1 MATLTPKTIS
11 AFYGEY
17 TRLKPIKTYRELLYI
32 PGGIQE
38 PLMSLKRQALC
49 SSYSKKWVIA
59 IASITYLFRG
69 L

>member
-17 TRLKPIKTYRELLYI
+17 TRLKLIKTYRELLYI

-38 PLMSLKRQALC
+38 P
-49 SSYSKKWVIA
+49 
-59 IASITYLFRG
+59 
-69 L
+69 